1 MTAAHLIPNPRGQ
14 SNFIDITNVGG
25 LGTSMDNTQAVGL
38 AANQTLNQFFNQS
51 QNGLGCKT
59 DPSSAAHSAIIPCA
73 YGEKKQA
80 VDSATAGAQNLENF
94 FVVLSTFAIIAGI
107 VLIVNIFVM
116 LAEERKSEMGMARAV
131 GMRRGQLTKLFVFEG
146 SLYAAG
152 AAFVGVF
159 VGIAIAYGI
168 LYAFGT
174 IISGVFPV
182 NIGQVLNSFTF
193 TPQSLFTAF
202 TEGFLITYFTILF
215 TSWRVSKLNI
225 ISAICQI
232 SQPPTGL
239 RGYKFLLVF
248 WIIPAVARGSFFP
261 I

>member
-1 MTAAHLIPNPRGQ
+1 
-14 SNFIDITNVGG
+14 
-25 LGTSMDNTQAVGL
+25 
-38 AANQTLNQFFNQS
+38 
-51 QNGLGCKT
+51 
-59 DPSSAAHSAIIPCA
+59 
-73 YGEKKQA
+73 
-80 VDSATAGAQNLENF
+80 
-94 FVVLSTFAIIAGI
+94 
-107 VLIVNIFVM
+107 
-116 LAEERKSEMGMARAV
+116 MARAV

-202 TEGFLITYFTILF
+202 TEGFLTYFTILF
-215 TSWRVSKLNI
+215 TSWR
-225 ISAICQI
+225 
-232 SQPPTGL
+232 
-239 RGYKFLLVF
+239 
-248 WIIPAVARGSFFP
+248 
-261 I
+261 